1 MKTLCVALAAFGL
14 FAGSAA
20 FAQEKKEQT
29 PEQRFARLD
38 KNSDKKLS
46 VEEFVG
52 KKTDEAAT
60 KAKAAFTK
68 ADADKD
74 MSLSL
79 EEFKTIG
86 GKKKAE

>member
-20 FAQEKKEQT
+20 FAQEKKEPT
-29 PEQRFARLD
+29 PEERFARLD

-46 VEEFVG
+46 VEEFVA

-60 KAKAAFTK
+60 KAKAAFAK

-74 MSLSL
+74 MALSL
-79 EEFKTIG
+79 DEFKTTIR
-86 GKKKAE
+86 KKKPA